1 MTRAQAPAEASA
13 PAVYGP
19 NVTAFAAYLSAQ
31 HHIPVARIVEVLAD
45 IAGIEVSSGWV
56 TGACRR
62 VEQALADAN
71 EAIKDAIA
79 GSDVAHF
86 DESVT
91 RVNGHNH
98 WMHTAATVALTA
110 FHIDQHGRA
119 VASIKA
125 FGILPRFTGVAV
137 HDAYAG

>member
-1 MTRAQAPAEASA
+1 VTRAQAPAEASA